1 MNAPI
6 RNNDVD
12 FVKTVFDRLF
22 PKAKISI
29 TYDWKTSLQA
39 TILVENFDGD
49 GEAYKPANF
58 DLALFLDRY
67 ERVGIALGDERTKL
81 EMLQA
86 GACGL
91 RPPTSTGQ
99 GIPQADPFAPPEG
112 LPTADRLP
120 TGQKPR

>member
-22 PKAKISI
+22 PLAKISVM
-29 TYDWKTSLQA
+29 YDWRVSLQA
-39 TILVENFDGD
+39 SILVVNFDQTGQM
-49 GEAYKPANF
+49 YKPANF

-67 ERVGIALGDERTKL
+67 ERNGIENGDRMTNDEMVAVGA
-81 EMLQA
+81 A
-86 GACGL
+86 GV
-91 RPPTSTGQ
+91 RPSTSTGQ
-99 GIPQADPFAPPEG
+99 GIPAADPFAPPEG
-112 LPTADRLP
+112 LPGADRVP

>member
-1 MNAPI
+1 MHAPI

-22 PKAKISI
+22 PEAKVTI

-39 TILVENFDGD
+39 TIMVQNYDGD
-49 GEAYKPANF
+49 GKPYKPFNS

-67 ERVGIALGDERTKL
+67 ERVGIALGDERTRL

-86 GACGL
+86 GATGVA
-91 RPPTSTGQ
+91 PPVSTGQ
-99 GIPQADPFAPPEG
+99 GFPQTDPFAPPEG
-112 LPTADRLP
+112 LPTGDRLP
-120 TGQKPR
+120 TGQKPG